1 MLVVSSDAVV
11 FEAARETMLDF
22 NPSYPNLCCYAWE
35 TMKDGAPG
43 LGQKGISGSAN
54 FFVIVYDVASI
65 PNKHGGANEVPS
77 ANPHPE
83 DSNDEDDSSSS
94 SEDASDSSEE
104 EASPKKNKSV
114 VAAMKAAMKKRSAR
128 RS

>member
-43 LGQKGISGSAN
+43 LGQKGISTAN
-54 FFVIVYDVASI
+54 FFVIVYDATSI
-65 PNKHGGANEVPS
+65 PNKHGGANKVPS
-77 ANPHPE
+77 ANPHP
-83 DSNDEDDSSSS
+83 DSDDEDDSSSS

-104 EASPKKNKSV
+104 EESPKKNKSV